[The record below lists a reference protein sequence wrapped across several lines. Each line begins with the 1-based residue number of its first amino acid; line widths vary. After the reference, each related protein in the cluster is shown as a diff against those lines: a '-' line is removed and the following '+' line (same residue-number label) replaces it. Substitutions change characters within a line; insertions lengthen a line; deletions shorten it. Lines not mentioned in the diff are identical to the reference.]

1 MALDPRQFQLAHAL
15 GLAWH
20 SAAGPSEEQKRL
32 ILQCLPDSVSEYPQ
46 QEEELDVLQRALA
59 ACDFLEG
66 IGAADAHWLNDAGRT
81 FPVAVRQFV
90 TCTADQMR
98 AIDLILPDE
107 FVHPLIAFIRDTRS
121 HVATLNYDALLYR
134 PMTNEEIL
142 RGYDGDLVDGFQE
155 RRGFAS
161 ENLDRRGAKDFGFYL
176 HLHGTSLYHDE
187 EDGAIRKKSLA
198 AEPNGSATPRH
209 HIVLTHIK
217 HKPAVIAASPVLTE
231 YWHRLDQAI
240 EEAAEIL
247 VVGYSGFDVH
257 LNRVIARWP
266 KKPVQVVE
274 WDGAGTQQER
284 EHYWRQ
290 CIGRPPSRLHRLPN
304 ILTFDGW
311 QN

>member
-20 SAAGPSEEQKRL
+20 SVAGPRDEQKRL
-32 ILQCLPDSVSEYPQ
+32 ILQCLPDSVAEYPQ
-46 QEEELDVLQRALA
+46 QEQELDVLQRALA
-59 ACDFLEG
+59 ASDFLEG
-66 IGAADAHWLNDAGRT
+66 IGAAGAHWLNPAGRN

-90 TCTADQMR
+90 TCAADQMR
-98 AIDLILPDE
+98 AIDLTLPGE
-107 FVHPLIAFIRDTRS
+107 FVCPLIAFIRDTRS

-134 PMTNEEIL
+134 PMISEQIL
-142 RGYDGDLVDGFQE
+142 RGYNGWLVDGFQE
-155 RRGFAS
+155 QRGFSS
-161 ENLDRRGAKDFGFYL
+161 ENLDRRGARDFGFYL
-176 HLHGTSLYHDE
+176 HLHGTSLYHDD
-187 EDGAIRKKSLA
+187 EDGAIRKKSLPD
-198 AEPNGSATPRH
+198 EPSGSTTLRR

-274 WDGAGTQQER
+274 WDGTGTQSNR
-284 EHYWRQ
+284 ENYWELRL
-290 CIGRPPSRLHRLPN
+290 GRRPQRVQRLPN
-304 ILTFDGW
+304 ILTFNGW
-311 QN
+311 